1 MNKHKFAYK
10 WNLSDGYPAPGIEK
24 HWLKVFGTF
33 ICGGGSTMGYKLA
46 GFNHLGG
53 VEIDPQVAD
62 VYKANHNPKYLFT
75 EDIRAFADRAV
86 FPDELYNLDILDGS
100 PPCSSF
106 SMAGNREKDWG
117 KEKVFR
123 EGQAKQRLDDLF
135 FDYIRLAKKLQPKVV
150 IAENVKGMLQGN
162 AKAYVKRIKN
172 EFEKAGYQV
181 QLFLLNAASMG
192 VPQKR
197 ERVFFICQRNDLKF
211 KPLKLA
217 FDEKPIPF
225 RFIDEGSVKR
235 KPIRD
240 GIKDYY
246 KITPIGK
253 SVSSVHPKGMYF
265 GTYKQHPDLVS
276 STIIADSGGGIMLH
290 HSEDGYLTDT
300 EYIKIGTF
308 PLDYNFKNIEPK
320 YLIGMSVPPV
330 MTAQVAHQIYLQ
342 WLKTGN

>member
-1 MNKHKFAYK
+1 MSKHKFAYK

-24 HWLKVFGTF
+24 HGLKVFGTF

-46 GFNHLGG
+46 GFDHLGG

-62 VYKANHNPKYLFT
+62 VYKDNHNPKYLFT

-162 AKAYVKRIKN
+162 AKAYVKRIKD

-217 FDEKPIPF
+217 FNEKPILFKEIKETGLPQGINGQRSKMWDLCMQGKSF
-225 RFIDEGSVKR
+225 ATVSNGSNFSSMRLSDNEVCNTITANQCEGFFHSTEKR
-235 KPIRD
+235 KLSD
-240 GIKDYY
+240 NE
-246 KITPIGK
+246 
-253 SVSSVHPKGMYF
+253 VC
-265 GTYKQHPDLVS
+265 
-276 STIIADSGGGIMLH
+276 
-290 HSEDGYLTDT
+290 
-300 EYIKIGTF
+300 KIGSY
-308 PLDYNFKNIEPK
+308 PLDYNFKKIRPM

-342 WLKTGN
+342 WLK